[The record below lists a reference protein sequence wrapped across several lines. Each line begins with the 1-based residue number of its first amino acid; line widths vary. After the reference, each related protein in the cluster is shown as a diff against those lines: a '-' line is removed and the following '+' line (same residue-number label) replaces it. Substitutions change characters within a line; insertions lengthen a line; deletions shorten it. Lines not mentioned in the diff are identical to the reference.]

1 MFEILRKRLD
11 SCSFDKLRTS
21 KFGTPEVQDKENPAI
36 VMAGLTCVAVPAT
49 AKRMNISALQIG
61 GQFNLLFTIDNG
73 STLLTTGLQL
83 GN

>member
-1 MFEILRKRLD
+1 VQPVTGFQVDSVHSILEFLAILSPSKVYHKIILLRQKSRDLLD
-11 SCSFDKLRTS
+11 GDF
-21 KFGTPEVQDKENPAI
+21 
-36 VMAGLTCVAVPAT
+36 AGAESSV
-49 AKRMNISALQIG
+49 SALQIG

>member
-1 MFEILRKRLD
+1 MYNNSGFQNTEAL
-11 SCSFDKLRTS
+11 
-21 KFGTPEVQDKENPAI
+21 V
-36 VMAGLTCVAVPAT
+36 
-49 AKRMNISALQIG
+49 SALQIG

>member
-1 MFEILRKRLD
+1 MVRQAHQNKDNTFKAGIKRFIGWNRSFGFSD
-11 SCSFDKLRTS
+11 S
-21 KFGTPEVQDKENPAI
+21 NWA
-36 VMAGLTCVAVPAT
+36 
-49 AKRMNISALQIG
+49 